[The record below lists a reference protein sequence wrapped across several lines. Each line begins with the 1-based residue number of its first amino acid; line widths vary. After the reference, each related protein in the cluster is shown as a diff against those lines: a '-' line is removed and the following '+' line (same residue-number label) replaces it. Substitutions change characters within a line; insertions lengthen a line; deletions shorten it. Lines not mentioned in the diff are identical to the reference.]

1 MGRRRCIAI
10 AGLVFG
16 IVTAACNATVPSAS
30 PGRSGGPAA
39 PSEPPGSP
47 AASLPTTGHIVATDR
62 GFSVTIPA
70 GWTRV
75 DIGPDTMAEI
85 ERIHGSALAG
95 AEQTALDN
103 TVKRY
108 QAVALLDRLSSPV
121 LAIRVPSAT
130 DSALGFIAV
139 ANVRLT
145 GTVTPDQ
152 AEATI
157 LSQLRSTLNAKI
169 TITTSHV
176 SGPAGRFLRIA
187 YDAAIAGTTTNIGV
201 IAYDVIGPA
210 SAITVTCTTFGP
222 GSTLVEPCAATA
234 LSSRFEPE
242 TTSSSPKAS
251 PSN

>member
-10 AGLVFG
+10 AGLVLG
-16 IVTAACNATVPSAS
+16 IVSAACNATVPSAT

-39 PSEPPGSP
+39 SGPAGPP
-47 AASLPTTGHIVATDR
+47 AASLPTTGHIVAADR
-62 GFSVTIPA
+62 GFSVTLPD

-75 DIGPDTMAEI
+75 EIGPDTLAEI
-85 ERIHGSALAG
+85 ERIHGSSLAG
-95 AEQTALDN
+95 AERTALDN

-108 QAVALLDRLSSPV
+108 QAVALLDKPSLPV
-121 LAIRVPSAT
+121 LAIRAPSAT
-130 DSALGFIAV
+130 DTALGFIAV

-145 GTVTPDQ
+145 GTVTPDESEK
-152 AEATI
+152 AI
-157 LSQLRSTLNAKI
+157 LTRLRSTLSPKI

-176 SGPAGRFLRIA
+176 SGPAGQFLRIA

-210 SAITVTCTTFGP
+210 SAITVTCTTFGS
-222 GSTLVEPCAATA
+222 GAALVEPCEATA
-234 LSSRFEPE
+234 LSARFEPE

-251 PSN
+251 ASH